1 MNNSILSMTDI
12 RKTFSG
18 VAVLDEVELNLNQ
31 GECLGLLGSNGA
43 GKSTLIKILSGI
55 YSKDKGKISI
65 SNKEVNI
72 KNSSDSIKEGVGLL
86 PQELSI
92 HSEMSVAENLMMG
105 NLPVKNIMGVQF
117 TDQSKMNDI
126 AKEKLLDLGLDIDVK
141 TLMKELTLP
150 EQRIV
155 EIARAMVGNAKILI
169 MDEPTAALTSKE
181 SKTLFE
187 ALEKT
192 RKAGVGIIYI
202 SHYLD
207 EVFDVC
213 QRIIVLR
220 DGKNAGEFDTNLSN
234 HDEVLAAM
242 LGNAVENLYPNR
254 SKKNHSEIVLKFDD
268 VTFSQNLF
276 DLNFEVYKGEILG
289 VFGLLGSGLEDL
301 GRKIYG
307 VQSKMQNGNI
317 SLFGKK
323 YHPLNPQDAK
333 KNGIGFIP
341 AERKTEGIL
350 SELTLRSN
358 MTMPFLDNFIS
369 NKFINSKKEKDFT
382 DKWIKDFDIK
392 CLSSEQLFRFLS
404 GGNQQKACIARWL
417 VNEVSLLIIEEPTRG
432 VDLGARKEIYQKL
445 RYLCDEGLTIIIFSS
460 DVEEIHGL
468 SDRYMVLNR
477 GTINSI
483 FDQSTQVEQLMAAA
497 GENINNKIN

>member
-1 MNNSILSMTDI
+1 MNKSILSMKNV

-18 VAVLDEVELNLNQ
+18 VAVLDEVELNLNE

-55 YSKDKGKISI
+55 YSKDKGTISI
-65 SNKEVNI
+65 LNKEVNI

-92 HSEMSVAENLMMG
+92 HSEMNVAENLMMG
-105 NLPVKNIMGVQF
+105 NLPVKKIIGVQF
-117 TDQSKMNDI
+117 TDQSKMIEI
-126 AKEKLLDLGLDIDVK
+126 AKEKLLDLGLDIDVQK
-141 TLMKELTLP
+141 PMKDLTLP

-187 ALEKT
+187 ALEKI

-213 QRIIVLR
+213 QRVTVLR
-220 DGKNAGEFDTNLSN
+220 DGKNAGDFYTNQSS

-254 SKKNHSEIVLKFDD
+254 SKKDHNEIVLKFDD
-268 VTFSQNLF
+268 VTFSHNLF

-307 VQSKMQNGNI
+307 VSSKIKKGKI
-317 SLFGKK
+317 SLFGND
-323 YHPLNPQDAK
+323 YHPSNPQVAK

-350 SELTLRSN
+350 SELSLRTN

-369 NKFINSKKEKDFT
+369 NKFIDSKKEKEFT
-382 DKWIKDFDIK
+382 DKWIEDFDIK
-392 CLSSEQLFRFLS
+392 CLNSEQLFRFLS

-417 VNEVSLLIIEEPTRG
+417 VDEVSLLIIEEPTRG

-445 RYLCDEGLTIIIFSS
+445 RYLCDQGLTIIIFSS

-468 SDRYMVLNR
+468 SDRFMVLNR
-477 GTINSI
+477 GTIKSI
-483 FDQSTQVEQLMAAA
+483 YDQSVQVEQLMAAA
-497 GENINNKIN
+497 GENINNTIN

>member
-1 MNNSILSMTDI
+1 MNKSILSMKDI

-18 VAVLDEVELNLNQ
+18 VAVLDEVELNLNE

-55 YSKDKGKISI
+55 YSKDKGTISI
-65 SNKEVNI
+65 SNKEAII

-92 HSEMSVAENLMMG
+92 HSEMNVAENLMMG
-105 NLPVKNIMGVQF
+105 NLPVKKIMGVQF
-117 TDQSKMNDI
+117 TDQSKMIEI
-126 AKEKLLDLGLDIDVK
+126 AKEKLLDLGLDIDVQK
-141 TLMKELTLP
+141 PMKDLTLP

-181 SKTLFE
+181 SKTLFQV
-187 ALEKT
+187 LEKI

-207 EVFDVC
+207 EVFEVC
-213 QRIIVLR
+213 QRVTVLR
-220 DGKNAGEFDTNLSN
+220 DGKNAGDFNTNQSS

-254 SKKNHSEIVLKFDD
+254 VKKNHNEIALKFDD

-307 VQSKMQNGNI
+307 VSSKIKKGKI
-317 SLFGKK
+317 SLFGND
-323 YHPLNPQDAK
+323 YNPSNPQMAK

-350 SELTLRSN
+350 SELSLRTN
-358 MTMPFLDNFIS
+358 MTIPFLDNFIS
-369 NKFINSKKEKDFT
+369 NKFIDSKKEKEFT
-382 DKWIKDFDIK
+382 DKWIEDFDIK
-392 CLSSEQLFRFLS
+392 CLNSEQLFRFLS

-445 RYLCDEGLTIIIFSS
+445 RYLCDQGLTIIIFSS

-468 SDRYMVLNR
+468 SDRFMVLNR
-477 GTINSI
+477 GTIKSI
-483 FDQSTQVEQLMAAA
+483 YDQSVQVEQLMAAA
-497 GENINNKIN
+497 GENINNTIN

>member
-1 MNNSILSMTDI
+1 MSKSILSMTDI

-18 VAVLDEVELNLNQ
+18 VAVLDEVKLDLNE

-55 YSKDKGKISI
+55 YSKDKGTISI
-65 SNKEVNI
+65 SNKVVNI

-92 HSEMSVAENLMMG
+92 HSEMTVAENLMMG
-105 NLPVKNIMGVQF
+105 NLPVRKIAGIQF
-117 TDQSKMNDI
+117 TDQQKMQEI
-126 AKEKLLDLGLDIDVK
+126 AKDKLADLGLDIDVK
-141 TLMKELTLP
+141 QSMKELTLP

-213 QRIIVLR
+213 QRVAVLR
-220 DGKNAGEFDTNLSN
+220 DGKNAGEFYTGKSS

-242 LGNAVENLYPNR
+242 LGNAVENLYPSR
-254 SKKNHSEIVLKFDD
+254 SSKKHDDIALKFED
-268 VTFSQNLF
+268 VTFSKNLF

-307 VQSKMQNGNI
+307 VSSKMEKGRI
-317 SLFGKK
+317 ALFGKD
-323 YHPLNPQDAK
+323 YQPLNPQDAK

-369 NKFINSKKEKDFT
+369 NKFINSQKEKDFT
-382 DKWIKDFDIK
+382 NKWIKDFDIK

-468 SDRYMVLNR
+468 SDRFMVLNR
-477 GTINSI
+477 GTIKSV
-483 FDQSTQVEQLMAAA
+483 FDQTAQVEQLMSAA
-497 GENINNKIN
+497 GENINNTIN

>member
-105 NLPVKNIMGVQF
+105 NLPVKKIMGVQF
-117 TDQSKMNDI
+117 TDKSKMNEI
-126 AKEKLLDLGLDIDVK
+126 AKEKLLDLGLDIDVQK
-141 TLMKELTLP
+141 LMKELTLP

-192 RKAGVGIIYI
+192 RKAGVSIIYI

-213 QRIIVLR
+213 QRVIVLR

-254 SKKNHSEIVLKFDD
+254 SKKNHNEIVLKFDD

-307 VQSKMQNGNI
+307 VQSKIQNGKI

-323 YHPLNPQDAK
+323 YYPSNPQDAK

-358 MTMPFLDNFIS
+358 MTMPFLDNFIF

-468 SDRYMVLNR
+468 SDRFMVLNR
-477 GTINSI
+477 GTIKSI

-497 GENINNKIN
+497 GENINNKMN

>member
-1 MNNSILSMTDI
+1 MNNTLLSMKGI

-18 VAVLDEVELNLNQ
+18 VAVLDEVELKLNK

-55 YSKDKGKISI
+55 YSKDKGNIFI
-65 SNKEVNI
+65 SNNEVSI
-72 KNSSDSIKEGVGLL
+72 KNSSDSIKSGVGLL

-92 HSEMSVAENLMMG
+92 HSEMTVAENLMLG
-105 NLPVKNIMGVQF
+105 NLPTKKIAGIKF
-117 TDQSKMNDI
+117 TNQKRMNQI
-126 AKEKLLDLGLDIDVK
+126 AREKLLDLGLDINVQK
-141 TLMKELTLP
+141 QIKELTLP

-207 EVFDVC
+207 EVFEVC
-213 QRIIVLR
+213 QRIVVLR
-220 DGKNAGEFDTNLSN
+220 DGKNAGEFQTTSSN
-234 HDEVLAAM
+234 HDEVLSAM
-242 LGNAVENLYPNR
+242 LGNAVENLYPNK
-254 SKKNHSEIVLKFDD
+254 SKKQKMEIALKLEN
-268 VTFSQNLF
+268 VTFSKNLY

-307 VQSKMQNGNI
+307 ISGKTEKGKI
-317 SLFGKK
+317 SLFGKDYK
-323 YHPLNPQDAK
+323 PVNPQNAK

-350 SELTLRSN
+350 SELTLRNN
-358 MTMPFLDNFIS
+358 MTIPFLNNFIP
-369 NKFINSKKEKDFT
+369 KTFIDTKKEKEFT
-382 DKWIKDFDIK
+382 NKWISDFDIK
-392 CLSSEQLFRFLS
+392 CLNSEQLFRFLS

-417 VNEVSLLIIEEPTRG
+417 VDEVSVLIIEEPTRG

-445 RYLCDEGLTIIIFSS
+445 RFLCDEGLTVIIFSS

-468 SDRYMVLNR
+468 ADRFMVLNR
-477 GTINSI
+477 GTIKSI
-483 FDQSTQVEQLMAAA
+483 FDQSVQVEQLMAAA
-497 GENINNKIN
+497 GENINSTLN